1 MMFKKF
7 FHKQAPQPLSYDRQN
22 LRPVLRCSICTGEQV
37 AGFQDIRSGKF
48 EEIQL
53 IRNGDELQDF
63 LNRYGIS
70 HIDKIY

>member
-1 MMFKKF
+1 MFKKF
-7 FHKQAPQPLSYDRQN
+7 FHKPAPQSLSYDREN

-37 AGFQDIRSGKF
+37 AGFQHIHSGKF